1 MLNIK
6 NPETHRL
13 ARELATRRGE
23 SLTTAVTVALREQL
37 AREPEP
43 PKATVEDIMAL
54 VRSIQPHLT
63 PLEPGEDPT
72 AFLYD
77 DETGLPG

>member
-13 ARELATRRGE
+13 AKQLAARRGE

-37 AREPEP
+37 AREQEP
-43 PKATVEDIMAL
+43 PSNATVDDVMAL
-54 VRSIQPHLT
+54 VRDLNLK
-63 PLEPGEDPT
+63 PLELGEDPT

-77 DETGLPG
+77 DDIGLPA